1 MQSDATVQS
10 NAISE
15 NLRFS
20 FRSITR
26 HIPAV
31 LLSFLLVSCAG
42 QRAPEG
48 GPIDTDPPYV
58 ASTIPAN
65 YTTRFNGKSLTI
77 EFNKYVDHRSVEGAL
92 FISPSLGQ
100 LQFDWSGREV
110 EIRFTGTLRRSTTYV
125 VTVGTDVADLHN
137 RNKMAQSFTL
147 AFTTGEDIDHGA
159 IEGRVF
165 PRKETDPALGVM
177 VFAYKLDGLNPD
189 TLDPRTTTPDYVTQT
204 GKDGAFLL
212 RHLAFGT
219 YRVIA
224 VRDEYKN
231 LLYDPETDDYSTEPE
246 EIALTPSDTLK
257 PGVWMKLR
265 KEDTTAVRLTKV
277 ASINQ
282 RHLTL
287 EFSAPFDTSGL
298 QKNWFR
304 IVDTL
309 TEKGVAVRSVSPVFP
324 KMTSALVVTDSQAAG
339 VGYRLE
345 ISTLRGTNGLELSPI
360 ANRLTFSGSELR
372 DSLVPRISAIS
383 VSDSA
388 KDIDLQPKFLLHFT
402 DAVRREG
409 ASKAI
414 SLVDSTRNL
423 IPLTL
428 NWLSD
433 ASVEI
438 MPQGRL
444 VGKAWF
450 SLRIGM
456 RSVLN
461 LDGREGKDSLRVFRF
476 QTLDEESFSS
486 IEGFVNDLSLTD
498 TKGDIILVA
507 RNVSRK
513 EPKEY
518 TSHLSKTGPFV
529 LNDLLEGKYILQAF
543 RDRNGDKRYSTGR
556 VFPFQTSERFTEFP
570 DTLKLRARWPL
581 EGVEL
586 KLR

>member
-1 MQSDATVQS
+1 
-10 NAISE
+10 
-15 NLRFS
+15 L
-20 FRSITR
+20 
-26 HIPAV
+26 
-31 LLSFLLVSCAG
+31 LLVSCAG

-58 ASTIPAN
+58 ASTIPPN
-65 YTTRFNGKSLTI
+65 YTTRFRGNSIAI

-100 LQFDWSGREV
+100 LEFDWSGREV
-110 EIRFTGTLRRSTTYV
+110 EIRFTGTPRRSTTYV

-177 VFAYKLDGLNPD
+177 VFAYRLDGLNAD
-189 TLDPRTTTPDYVTQT
+189 TLDPRSTKPDYVTQT
-204 GKDGAFLL
+204 GKDGGFLL
-212 RHLAFGT
+212 RHLAFGM
-219 YRVIA
+219 YRVVA

-231 LLYDPETDDYSTEPE
+231 LLYDPETDEYSTEPE

-257 PGVWMKLR
+257 SGVWMKLGR
-265 KEDTTAVRLTKV
+265 EDTAAVRLTKA
-277 ASINQ
+277 ASTNQ

-287 EFSAPFDTSGL
+287 EFSAPIDTSTL
-298 QKNWFR
+298 QKNWFV

-309 TEKGVAVRSVSPVFP
+309 TRKQLGVRTIYPVFP
-324 KMTSALVVTDSQAAG
+324 KMTSAVVVTDSQAYG

-345 ISTLRGTNGLELSPI
+345 ISTLRGVNGLEISPT
-360 ANRLTFSGSELR
+360 ANRLTFSGSELK
-372 DSLVPRISAIS
+372 DSLAPRILAIS
-383 VSDSA
+383 LSDSA
-388 KDIDLQPKFLLHFT
+388 RDIDLQPKFFLQFS
-402 DAVRREG
+402 DAVGRE
-409 ASKAI
+409 AADKAI
-414 SLVDSTRNL
+414 SLIDSSRNP

-428 NWLSD
+428 HWLSD
-433 ASVEI
+433 ASLEI
-438 MPQGRL
+438 SPQGKL
-444 VGKAWF
+444 AGKAWF
-450 SLRIGM
+450 TLRIGM

-461 LDGREGKDSLRVFRF
+461 LMGRGGRDSLRVFRF
-476 QTLDEESFSS
+476 QTLDEELFSS

-498 TKGDIILVA
+498 ARGDVILVA

-518 TSHLSKTGPFV
+518 TAHLSKPGPFV

-543 RDRNGDKRYSTGR
+543 RDRNGDNRHTTGR
-556 VFPFQTSERFTEFP
+556 IFPFQTSERFTEFP